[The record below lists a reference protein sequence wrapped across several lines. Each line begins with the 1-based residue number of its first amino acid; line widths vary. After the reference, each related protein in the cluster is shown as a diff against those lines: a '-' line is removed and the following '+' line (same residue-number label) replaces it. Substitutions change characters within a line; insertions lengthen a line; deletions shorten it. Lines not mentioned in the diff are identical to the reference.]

1 MRGIMNKL
9 WKTHNNR
16 RLRNFPTL
24 MIGIIFV
31 LALVAG
37 CAGTYGS
44 LKRDAEVQQAFESN
58 QVPMDYK
65 YYYYGDSE
73 PYVVIGIESKYELN
87 SKMWREV
94 TPDTEDFKEMI
105 RWIWEDYNYYKFG
118 ANILDSQGKKM
129 GIFYSSIR
137 QTSVK
142 FMNGNQI
149 MVMPNTPFLWGP
161 EGGGGGIRA
170 R

>member
-1 MRGIMNKL
+1 MNKIR
-9 WKTHNNR
+9 KTYKNR
-16 RLRNFPTL
+16 RLRYFFPLL
-24 MIGIIFV
+24 MGIFV
-31 LALVAG
+31 LALIAG

-44 LKRDAEVQQAFESN
+44 LKRDTEVQQAFETN
-58 QVPMDYK
+58 KVPMGYK

-73 PYVVIGIESKYELN
+73 PYVVIGIEPEYEMD

-105 RWIWEDYNYYKFG
+105 RWIWEDYGYYKFG
-118 ANILDSQGKKM
+118 ADILDPQGKKM

-137 QTSVK
+137 GTSVK

-161 EGGGGGIRA
+161 GDGSDRIRA